1 MEGHLSSCYGIEAHS
16 RKEYHISFTE
26 NQQNINLKAR
36 EKVID
41 FIARPSFLIKHINH
55 RSSSSPNPS
64 HLVSPTHPKT
74 NPTQPTLRHP
84 CIDLP
89 TQPFSLPPSHEKKQR
104 MYEKPSAKEYLQET
118 RGTSKSVR
126 SS

>member
-1 MEGHLSSCYGIEAHS
+1 MEGHLSSCYDIEAHS

-64 HLVSPTHPKT
+64 HQVSPVHPKA
-74 NPTQPTLRHP
+74 NPTHT
-84 CIDLP
+84 
-89 TQPFSLPPSHEKKQR
+89 PPSMHR
-104 MYEKPSAKEYLQET
+104 YPNPSILLTVAP
-118 RGTSKSVR
+118 
-126 SS
+126 